1 MTPAPRLEVGSLSD
15 RTIAAVLTTV
25 ARHPPFL
32 GYSFG
37 LMVHNLT
44 NQLRHGANILAIRD
58 GRLVAY
64 SGWLRVHAA
73 HAEAWRAGQQPIPQ
87 EDWTGGDA
95 AVVTIVVA
103 ESADDLPHLIRG
115 VSHVCAGM
123 PVYRMRSFQDGRPDM
138 IRPPI
143 VGRLQAFSG

>member
-1 MTPAPRLEVGSLSD
+1 MTAPPRLEVGALND

-25 ARHPPFL
+25 ARHPPFV

-44 NQLRHGANILAIRD
+44 NQLRHGANILAIAD

-64 SGWLRVHAA
+64 SGWLRVHRAD
-73 HAEAWRAGQQPIPQ
+73 AEAWRVGRQPIPQ
-87 EDWTGGDA
+87 EDWAGGDA
-95 AVVTIVVA
+95 AVVTIVVSEA
-103 ESADDLPHLIRG
+103 AGYLPHLIRG
-115 VSHVCAGM
+115 VSHVCAGL

-143 VGRLQAFSG
+143 VGRRHEFGG